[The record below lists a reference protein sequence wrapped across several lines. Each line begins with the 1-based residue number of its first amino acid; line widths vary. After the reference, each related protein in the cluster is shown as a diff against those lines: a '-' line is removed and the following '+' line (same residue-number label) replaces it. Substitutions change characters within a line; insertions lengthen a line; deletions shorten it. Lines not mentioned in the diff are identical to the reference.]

1 MNAKI
6 LKGYLFAIVSAV
18 IYGCMPLMATH
29 IYADGVNPMTLVF
42 LRNCLALP
50 VLAILAV
57 SQQKT
62 LKIPAKSLLSTIV
75 LSFFGCFI
83 TPILLFSSYQ
93 HMASGTATI
102 FHFAYPAIVV
112 IAGILFLKKKA
123 QVLNIVSVLLCVI
136 GISLFY
142 NPSEPISFTGAAF
155 ALGSA
160 ITFAAYVVLLSQSK
174 KEISGFLFT
183 FYIALFAS
191 IMTFIACVT
200 TNNLALPE
208 SMKGWGLCLLF
219 AISVTV
225 GAVVLFQQATFMIG
239 GEKTSILSTLEPIT
253 SVVIG
258 ILILKEQTNPTVY
271 IGSALVVTASLLIAV
286 ADMKKTKS

>member
-42 LRNCLALP
+42 LRNALALP
-50 VLAILAV
+50 VLAILAFT
-57 SQQKT
+57 QQKT
-62 LKIPAKSLLSTIV
+62 LKVPAKSLLSTTV
-75 LSFFGCFI
+75 LSFFGCVI

-112 IAGILFLKKKA
+112 IAGILFLKKKV
-123 QVLNIVSVLLCVI
+123 QIGNIISVLLCVV

-142 NPSEPISFTGAAF
+142 NPNEPISFTGAVL

-160 ITFAAYVVLLSQSK
+160 FTFAAYVVLLSSTKQK
-174 KEISGFLFT
+174 ITGFLFT
-183 FYIALFAS
+183 FYIALAAS
-191 IMTFIACVT
+191 IMTFIACVA
-200 TNNLALPE
+200 TNNLALPA
-208 SMKGWGLCLLF
+208 SLTGWGLCLLF

-258 ILILKEQTNPTVY
+258 ILILKEKTNPMVY
-271 IGSALVVTASLLIAV
+271 IGSALVVAASLLIAV
-286 ADMKKTKS
+286 ADMKKEK

>member
-1 MNAKI
+1 MNSKV
-6 LKGYLFAIVSAV
+6 LKGYLFAIISAV

-50 VLAILAV
+50 VLAILAFT
-57 SQQKT
+57 QQKT
-62 LKIPAKSLLSTIV
+62 LKVPPKSLLSTTV
-75 LSFFGCFI
+75 LSFFGCVI

-112 IAGILFLKKKA
+112 IAGILFLKKKV
-123 QVLNIVSVLLCVI
+123 QIGNIISVLLCVV

-142 NPSEPISFTGAAF
+142 NPNEPISFTGAVLALSSAF
-155 ALGSA
+155 
-160 ITFAAYVVLLSQSK
+160 TFAAYVVLLSSTKQK
-174 KEISGFLFT
+174 ITGFLFT
-183 FYIALFAS
+183 FYIALAAS
-191 IMTFIACVT
+191 IMTFVACVA
-200 TNNLALPE
+200 TNNLALPK
-208 SMKGWGLCLLF
+208 SLTGWGLCLLF
-219 AISVTV
+219 ATSVTV

-258 ILILKEQTNPTVY
+258 ILILKEKTNPMVY
-271 IGSALVVTASLLIAV
+271 IGSALVVAASLLIAIT
-286 ADMKKTKS
+286 DMKKEK

>member
-1 MNAKI
+1 MRSKI
-6 LKGYLFAIVSAV
+6 LKGYTFAIISAV

-50 VLAILAV
+50 ALAILAFT
-57 SQQKT
+57 QQKT
-62 LKIPAKSLLSTIV
+62 LKVPAKSLFSTTI
-75 LSFFGCFI
+75 LSFFGCVI

-93 HMASGTATI
+93 HMASSTATI

-112 IAGILFLKKKA
+112 IAGILFLKKKM
-123 QVLNIVSVLLCVI
+123 QIGNLISVFLCIV

-155 ALGSA
+155 ALSSA
-160 ITFAAYVVLLSQSK
+160 ITLATYVVLLSQTEQK
-174 KEISGFLFT
+174 VSGFLFT
-183 FYIALFAS
+183 FYIALAAS
-191 IMTFIACVT
+191 IMTFIACILT
-200 TNNLALPE
+200 DNLALP
-208 SMKGWGLCLLF
+208 SSLFGWGLCLLF

-225 GAVVLFQQATFMIG
+225 GAVVLFQQATFLIG

-258 ILILKEQTNPTVY
+258 ILILNEKANPTVY
-271 IGSALVVTASLLIAV
+271 IGSALVVTASFLIAIS
-286 ADMKKTKS
+286 DIKKEK

>member
-50 VLAILAV
+50 ALAILAFT
-57 SQQKT
+57 QQKT
-62 LKIPAKSLLSTIV
+62 LKVPAKSLLSTTV
-75 LSFFGCFI
+75 LSFFGCVI

-112 IAGILFLKKKA
+112 IAGILFLKKKV
-123 QVLNIVSVLLCVI
+123 QVLNIVSVLLCVV

-142 NPSEPISFTGAAF
+142 NPSEPISFTGATF

-160 ITFAAYVVLLSQSK
+160 ITFAAYVVLLSSTKQK
-174 KEISGFLFT
+174 ITGFLFT
-183 FYIALFAS
+183 FYIALAAS
-191 IMTFIACVT
+191 IMTFIACVA
-200 TNNLALPE
+200 TNNLALP
-208 SMKGWGLCLLF
+208 SSLKGWGLCLLF

>member
-50 VLAILAV
+50 VLAILAFT
-57 SQQKT
+57 QQKT
-62 LKIPAKSLLSTIV
+62 LKVPAKSLLSTTV
-75 LSFFGCFI
+75 LSFFGCVI

-112 IAGILFLKKKA
+112 IAGILFLKKKV
-123 QVLNIVSVLLCVI
+123 QIGNIISVLLCVV

-142 NPSEPISFTGAAF
+142 NPNEPISFTGAVL

-160 ITFAAYVVLLSQSK
+160 FTFAAYVVLLSSTKQK
-174 KEISGFLFT
+174 ITGFLFT
-183 FYIALFAS
+183 FYIALAAS

-208 SMKGWGLCLLF
+208 TMKGWGLCLLF

>member
-1 MNAKI
+1 MRANT
-6 LKGYLFAIVSAV
+6 LKGYLFAIISAV

-50 VLAILAV
+50 VLAILAFT
-57 SQQKT
+57 QQKT
-62 LKIPAKSLLSTIV
+62 LKVPAKSLLSTTV
-75 LSFFGCFI
+75 LSFFGCVI

-112 IAGILFLKKKA
+112 IAGILFLKQKV
-123 QVLNIVSVLLCVI
+123 QIGNIISVLLCVV

-142 NPSEPISFTGAAF
+142 NPNEPISFTGAVL

-160 ITFAAYVVLLSQSK
+160 FTFAAYVVLLSSTNQK
-174 KEISGFLFT
+174 ITGFLFT
-183 FYIALFAS
+183 FYIALAAS
-191 IMTFIACVT
+191 IMTFIACIA
-200 TNNLALPE
+200 TNNLALP
-208 SMKGWGLCLLF
+208 SSLKGWGLCLLF

-258 ILILKEQTNPTVY
+258 ILILKEKTNPVVY
-271 IGSALVVTASLLIAV
+271 IGSALVVAASLLIAV
-286 ADMKKTKS
+286 TDMKKEK